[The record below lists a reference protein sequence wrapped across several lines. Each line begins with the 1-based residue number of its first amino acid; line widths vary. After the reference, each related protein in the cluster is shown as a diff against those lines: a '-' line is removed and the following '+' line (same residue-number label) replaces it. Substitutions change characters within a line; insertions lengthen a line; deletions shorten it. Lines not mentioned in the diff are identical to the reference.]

1 VGGGSNT
8 TKVVTIALAA
18 FGLAYACLWWSFQR
32 FYGTFGVSPQDVGLS
47 PSGSA
52 ADLPGAALQLGVWL
66 LLALTLLAVVP
77 TLAVAAAEIG
87 AALRRSTKKGS
98 DADAWIAIAVAVLLA
113 AGAGGLYWWLVGGV
127 QGLATIGIAA
137 IAFAT
142 LQYGLPRALK
152 PIEGAAESTQQ
163 SPEREKDLVAGGLR
177 RIGAP
182 DSLAPRLRFAF
193 GIFAAAAVIGIA
205 FLDLPNDAS
214 EAAACAANGYK
225 AVPSL
230 NVPVPYVHLPIL
242 SVHAQPASLVWLT
255 SDHPPV
261 GPRSRFV
268 YLGQADGSAVVYD
281 VLSRR
286 TTRIPAGA
294 VIVSIHTGAKH
305 CPGVH

>member
-32 FYGTFGVSPQDVGLS
+32 FYGAFGVSPQDVGLS

-52 ADLPGAALQLGVWL
+52 ADLPGAALQLGIWL

-77 TLAVAAAEIG
+77 ALAVAAAEIG

-98 DADAWIAIAVAVLLA
+98 DADAWIAFAVAVLLA

-137 IAFAT
+137 IAFAA

-152 PIEGAAESTQQ
+152 PIETAAPSKRA
-163 SPEREKDLVAGGLR
+163 PEVEKDLVAGGLR

-182 DSLAPRLRFAF
+182 ERLAPRLRFAF
-193 GIFAAAAVIGIA
+193 GIFFAAAVIGIA
-205 FLDLPNDAS
+205 FLDLPNDAL
-214 EAAACAANGYK
+214 EAASCAAHGYK

-255 SDHPPV
+255 SGHPPV
-261 GPRSRFV
+261 APSSRFV
-268 YLGQADGSAVVYD
+268 YLGQAAGSDVVYD

-286 TTRIPAGA
+286 TTRIPADA
-294 VIVSIHTGAKH
+294 VIVSVHTAATN